1 MIYEYAGQLV
11 ANCLCQH
18 DCCYGGI
25 YAAGQC
31 AEHFTLADLLTNRLN
46 GVLYERIHLPVA
58 CTAADFIYEVG
69 QHLGSLYGM
78 QYFRMELDCVKLLL
92 LALCC
97 CHRAVRCVGNDL
109 KARSFFLNVVVMA
122 HPADGLLRYIAKQ
135 LAGLVHGYFNL
146 SVLTNR
152 SLADMSAQYMA
163 HELRAIAESQY
174 RNTKLKQLF
183 AAGSSALLVHAV
195 WTASQDNALRIH
207 FFNLFDISLVRINL
221 TIHIA
226 LTYTAGNQLVVL
238 TAKVDYNNL
247 LSVHEFSSYLL

>member
-1 MIYEYAGQLV
+1 
-11 ANCLCQH
+11 
-18 DCCYGGI
+18 
-25 YAAGQC
+25 
-31 AEHFTLADLLTNRLN
+31 
-46 GVLYERIHLPVA
+46 
-58 CTAADFIYEVG
+58 
-69 QHLGSLYGM
+69 
-78 QYFRMELDCVKLLL
+78 
-92 LALCC
+92 
-97 CHRAVRCVGNDL
+97 
-109 KARSFFLNVVVMA
+109 
-122 HPADGLLRYIAKQ
+122 
-135 LAGLVHGYFNL
+135 
-146 SVLTNR
+146 
-152 SLADMSAQYMA
+152 MSAQYMA